1 MSIRNT
7 LSISAVALLAGGA
20 FANPVN
26 GFYDDLPNCDTQ
38 GPRVAREELGT
49 GPLFPQD
56 ELISAVAT
64 ATQITACPA
73 SDDPTMLNVL
83 MSITNLSG
91 RSWTDLFYVA
101 DPDTTF
107 SNYDG
112 YGVSATAPGVSGLA
126 ARIDSTGFN
135 RVLLAESMTANG
147 VFEVGET
154 WEIILQDW
162 SHPAGFGAD
171 MMGSLDFAGASFG
184 DPFSTGSIVQFLVP
198 APGSAALLGLG
209 GLGLVRRRR
218 S

>member
-1 MSIRNT
+1 MSNRIT
-7 LSISAVALLAGGA
+7 ISLSAVALLAGGA
-20 FANPVN
+20 LANPVN

-49 GPLFPQD
+49 GPAFPTD

-64 ATQITACPA
+64 FTQITACPL
-73 SDDPTMLNVL
+73 SDDPTMPNVL
-83 MSITNLSG
+83 MVITNLSG
-91 RSWTDLFYVA
+91 RSWTDLFYVG

-112 YGVSATAPGVSGLA
+112 FGVSATAPGVSGLA
-126 ARIDSTGFN
+126 ARIDAVGSN
-135 RVLLAESMTANG
+135 RVLLAESMTSDG
-147 VFEVGET
+147 VFEIGES

-162 SHPAGFGAD
+162 SHPAGRGPDLMGA
-171 MMGSLDFAGASFG
+171 LDFAGASFG

-218 S
+218 R